1 MKLVKAIAALAVFIV
16 SLALI
21 IVGQMNTGAQWLGL
35 MLVGLAGLLLLL
47 WLYNR
52 RYTRADREQ
61 KKKSRQ
67 SR

>member
-52 RYTRADREQ
+52 RYPRADREQ